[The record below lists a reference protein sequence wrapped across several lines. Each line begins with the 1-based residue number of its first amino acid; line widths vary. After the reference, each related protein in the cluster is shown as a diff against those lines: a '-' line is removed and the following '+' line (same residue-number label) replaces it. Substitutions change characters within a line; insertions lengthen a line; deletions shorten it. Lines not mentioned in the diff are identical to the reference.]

1 MGGLTFEVSRNGKG
15 KTVFPPTKFGGII
28 ISGKISGKFY
38 ISSGTIRLQYL
49 RIGTIY

>member
-28 ISGKISGKFY
+28 ISGKFY
-38 ISSGTIRLQYL
+38 ISSGTIRLQ
-49 RIGTIY
+49 